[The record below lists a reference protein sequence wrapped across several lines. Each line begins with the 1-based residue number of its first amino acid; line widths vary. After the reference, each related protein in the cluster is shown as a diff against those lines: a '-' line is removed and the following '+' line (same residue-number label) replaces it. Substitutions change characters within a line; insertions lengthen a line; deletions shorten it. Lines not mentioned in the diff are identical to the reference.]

1 MKKFFA
7 SIFAFALILVIAG
20 CASKKEMTPE
30 DFIKIQTEFLSSD
43 MSDDSKSKIAQ
54 KFGFTAD
61 QYNSFEEKVESD
73 IQLKTKVGEIR
84 LKQQK

>member
-1 MKKFFA
+1 MKKFSVIALVAALSLAFA
-7 SIFAFALILVIAG
+7 S

-30 DFIKIQTEFLSSD
+30 DFIKIQTEFLSTD
-43 MSDDSKSKIAQ
+43 MSDEAKSKAAQ
-54 KFGFTAD
+54 KFGFSAD
-61 QYNSFEEKVESD
+61 QYNAFEEKVESD

>member
-1 MKKFFA
+1 MKKFSVIA
-7 SIFAFALILVIAG
+7 LAFALILVIAG
-20 CASKKEMTPE
+20 CASKKEMSPE

-43 MSDDSKSKIAQ
+43 MSDDSKAKIAQ

-73 IQLKTKVGEIR
+73 IQLKTKLGEIR

>member
-1 MKKFFA
+1 MKKF
-7 SIFAFALILVIAG
+7 SVIALTLTLSLAFVS

-30 DFIKIQTEFLSSD
+30 DFIKIQTEFLSTD
-43 MSDDSKSKIAQ
+43 MSDEAKSKAAQ

>member
-1 MKKFFA
+1 MKKF
-7 SIFAFALILVIAG
+7 SVIALALTLSLAFVG

-30 DFIKIQTEFLSSD
+30 DFIKIQTEFLSTD
-43 MSDDSKSKIAQ
+43 MSDESKAKTAQ

-61 QYNSFEEKVESD
+61 QYNAFEEKVESD

>member
-1 MKKFFA
+1 MKKF
-7 SIFAFALILVIAG
+7 SVIALALTLSLAFVS

-30 DFIKIQTEFLSSD
+30 DFIKIQTEFLSTD
-43 MSDDSKSKIAQ
+43 MSDEAKSKAAQ

>member
-1 MKKFFA
+1 MKKFSVIALVAVLSLAFA
-7 SIFAFALILVIAG
+7 S

-30 DFIKIQTEFLSSD
+30 DFIKIQTEFLSTD
-43 MSDDSKSKIAQ
+43 MSDEAKSKAAQ

-61 QYNSFEEKVESD
+61 QYNTFEEKVESD